1 MGNKNAPIFGKVM
14 DLFDLFGI
22 SDRFDEF
29 KEDTSVDRKKFLEDR
44 LLKLRTRHGRL
55 ARTNRIF
62 LVFGIF
68 FLIATPILYFSLKL
82 DAIRLSAFLFY
93 GFMFLLIP
101 FIRPT
106 REIEIQIRDIENEL
120 DLLSIS
126 QSSIEER
133 AEKQFK
139 LHQLELKKY
148 YDQTLRQS
156 AGIFYV
162 GLICIFLGFVII
174 GVTLYL
180 VFSSSTSKEIDT
192 SEKIIL
198 ASLGAIG
205 AILSDFIAFIY
216 IKMYS
221 ETIQSLTEFHNRL
234 VVTHFLH
241 FGNFLVGKI
250 TDKDLREKTLADIA
264 SNLAKQDLTL
274 ENKPNNQ
281 KT

>member
-1 MGNKNAPIFGKVM
+1 MMDNKNRGFFENVM
-14 DLFDLFGI
+14 DLIFSPERLDESKEEI
-22 SDRFDEF
+22 SG
-29 KEDTSVDRKKFLEDR
+29 DRKKNLEDR
-44 LLKLRTRHGRL
+44 LLKLRTRHEKL
-55 ARTNRIF
+55 ARRNRTF

-82 DAIRLSAFLFY
+82 DAIYLSAFLFY

-101 FIRPT
+101 FTRPT

-120 DLLSIS
+120 DLFSIS
-126 QSSIEER
+126 QNPIEER

-162 GLICIFLGFVII
+162 GIFCILLGFVII
-174 GVTLYL
+174 AVTLYF
-180 VFSSSTSKEIDT
+180 VFLSSTSKETET

-264 SNLAKQDLTL
+264 SSLAKQDLTL
-274 ENKPNNQ
+274 ETKPNNQ

>member
-55 ARTNRIF
+55 ARTNRTF
-62 LVFGIF
+62 LVFGIL